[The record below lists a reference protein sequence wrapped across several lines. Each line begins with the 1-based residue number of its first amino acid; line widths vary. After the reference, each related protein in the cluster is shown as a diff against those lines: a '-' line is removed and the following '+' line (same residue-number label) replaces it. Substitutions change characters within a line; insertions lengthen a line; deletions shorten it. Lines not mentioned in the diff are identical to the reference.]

1 MKNVPARVFRERKN
15 ERNTKRYIGPM
26 LNDDKIRLMNEI
38 ALFEKKERKRERPA
52 EVFFRRDYVAKH
64 MLQSFFAWTLSYGLL
79 LGVVMLYILER
90 ILNTVDVMEVV
101 KYART
106 GILIYLAGLAV
117 FEIITVIVYRRR
129 YAAAV
134 EKREIHYTKLN
145 RLKKRYEIRDRIR
158 DLGQEGGR
166 NA

>member
-1 MKNVPARVFRERKN
+1 MRRPGKPGNGAEKAPER
-15 ERNTKRYIGPM
+15 IVGAM
-26 LNDDKIRLMNEI
+26 LNNDKIRLMNEI

-52 EVFFRRDYVAKH
+52 EVFFRGDYVAKH
-64 MLQSFFAWTLSYGLL
+64 MLQSFFAWTLSYGLVL
-79 LGVVMLYILER
+79 AVVLLYILER

-106 GILIYLAGLAV
+106 GVLIYLAGLFI
-117 FEIITVIVYRRR
+117 FEVITVIVYRRR

-134 EKREIHYTKLN
+134 GKRETHYTKLN
-145 RLKKRYEIRDRIR
+145 RLRKRYEIHDRIR
-158 DLGQEGGR
+158 ELGKEGGR

>member
-1 MKNVPARVFRERKN
+1 
-15 ERNTKRYIGPM
+15 M

-117 FEIITVIVYRRR
+117 FEIITVIVTT
-129 YAAAV
+129 
-134 EKREIHYTKLN
+134 EKPSPCNRFLN
-145 RLKKRYEIRDRIR
+145 RKRSPST
-158 DLGQEGGR
+158 G
-166 NA
+166 

>member
-1 MKNVPARVFRERKN
+1 MRQDRMPGQRREKD
-15 ERNTKRYIGPM
+15 IGSM

-52 EVFFRRDYVAKH
+52 EVFFRGDYVAKH

-79 LGVVMLYILER
+79 LGVVMLYILDR

-106 GILIYLAGLAV
+106 GILLYLAGLGI
-117 FEIITVIVYRRR
+117 FELITVIVYNRR

-134 EKREIHYTKLN
+134 KKREIHYTKLN

-158 DLGQEGGR
+158 ELGKEGGR

>member
-1 MKNVPARVFRERKN
+1 
-15 ERNTKRYIGPM
+15 M

-134 EKREIHYTKLN
+134 EKLIYADQRYHQTKG
-145 RLKKRYEIRDRIR
+145 RKPPASQKYQCYERYQRK
-158 DLGQEGGR
+158 
-166 NA
+166 A